1 MPRSRHPKKASDEAI
16 DASKRLKT
24 IEELQFSTGL
34 SEAWAEPGVEAHN
47 R

>member
-24 IEELQFSTGL
+24 IEELQFSSL
-34 SEAWAEPGVEAHN
+34 SEAWVEPGVEAHN